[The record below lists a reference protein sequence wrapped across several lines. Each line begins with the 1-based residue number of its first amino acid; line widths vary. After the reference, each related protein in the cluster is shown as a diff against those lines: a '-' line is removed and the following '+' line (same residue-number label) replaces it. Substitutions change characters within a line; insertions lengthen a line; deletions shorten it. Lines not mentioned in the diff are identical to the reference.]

1 MRFGSA
7 HFDSMI
13 EYISDETDAQYDI
26 DDMSNEYVLNF
37 I

>member
-1 MRFGSA
+1 MYFGSSL
-7 HFDSMI
+7 FDSMI
-13 EYISDETDAQYDI
+13 EYISDETDAINDV

>member
-1 MRFGSA
+1 MYFGLSL
-7 HFDSMI
+7 FDSMI
-13 EYISDETDAQYDI
+13 EYISDETDTINDI